1 MCSPKAVCSKVDLY
15 ESPWMER
22 QCRCPGE
29 KKCSSSPAADDGF
42 TLADKTRQY
51 KMCEPIKK
59 LPRCR
64 SVIECK
70 FSGRFYKYHFRY
82 FRDITWTLILTPNN
96 ATEQIVHCHC
106 PKNSVTYLIKRQA
119 IHAMDNNT
127 NYHYSFACSPQSVSY
142 ISLFMVFMLLC
153 QKGFCEATRFQFLCS
168 FY

>member
-1 MCSPKAVCSKVDLY
+1 
-15 ESPWMER
+15 MER

-29 KKCSSSPAADDGF
+29 KKCSSSAAADDGF

-64 SVIECK
+64 FVVKKNLKI
-70 FSGRFYKYHFRY
+70 FYLFIDYFFFQTFAFRY

-119 IHAMDNNT
+119 FHVADNNT
-127 NYHYSFACSPQSVSY
+127 NYHYSFACSPQSVSGKT
-142 ISLFMVFMLLC
+142 LFLILILR
-153 QKGFCEATRFQFLCS
+153 KIP
-168 FY
+168 